1 MKPFEKKYPK
11 KSKENI
17 CLGTDCSSQ
26 TDSCDILNIQTFH
39 FTSNLQSVH
48 KLGNV
53 QTLRRNY
60 FIFFAHK
67 KRSNHLNFVDSATCC
82 RENSNIKKYQISLS
96 IVKHR
101 EEKAAKREEK

>member
-1 MKPFEKKYPK
+1 MKIFEKKYTK

-17 CLGTDCSSQ
+17 CLETDCSSQ

-53 QTLRRNY
+53 QTLRRNN
-60 FIFFAHK
+60 FIFFAQK
-67 KRSNHLNFVDSATCC
+67 KRSNHLNFVNSATCR